1 MLKAVVFDMDGVIL
15 DSERLS
21 HEAWRELAK
30 ERNLPDIEGLYCAA
44 MGKSVDEISVL
55 FEEALGFNGYPEFR
69 EQVLA
74 WNKAHSPG
82 GIVPLRRGAGEL
94 LRFLKEN
101 GVLIGLASATEY
113 DILKRELTD
122 TGVLS
127 LFDTVM
133 AGDMVAH
140 CKPDPE
146 LFLRACEGLG
156 VDPAETY
163 GVEDGY
169 GGIQAIHAA
178 GMRAI
183 LAEDQYH
190 PTPEI
195 AALCEAVLPT
205 MEAVKEYFG
214 RKMQGEI

>member
-30 ERNLPDIEGLYCAA
+30 EKKLPDIEELYCAA
-44 MGKSVDEISVL
+44 MGKSVDEIAAL
-55 FEEALGFNGYPEFR
+55 FREAFGYDGYPEFR
-69 EQVLA
+69 GRVLA
-74 WNKAHSPG
+74 WNREHSPG

-101 GVLIGLASATEY
+101 GVRIGLASATEK
-113 DILKRELTD
+113 DILTRELSD
-122 TGVLS
+122 TGVLH

-146 LFLRACEGLG
+146 LFLRACEGLD
-156 VDPAETY
+156 VDPAEAY

-169 GGIQAIHAA
+169 GGILAIRAA

-205 MEAVKEYFG
+205 MEAVQRYFSAIIVKG
-214 RKMQGEI
+214 